1 MKIII
6 IANAEQ
12 EQEIMQ
18 KATNEQVE
26 LIINNEFPATGELQ
40 NAEAIFILNQNI
52 SSINFNNLS
61 GKPIFINSVIDTLSE
76 LKLPKNVSRINGWP
90 GFLQRE
96 TWEIASENKNESTTV
111 FERLGWKIIFVK
123 DEPGLVAAR
132 IISRIINEAFF
143 AFEEKVSSIEEIDQ
157 AMKLG
162 TNYPFGPF
170 EWAEKIGVKNLV
182 TLLNKLSEKDKSYQP
197 SDAFLNLLEPNN

>member
-12 EQEIMQ
+12 EQEIRQ

-26 LIINNEFPATGELQ
+26 LIINNEFPATSELQ

-96 TWEIASENKNESTTV
+96 TWEIASENKNESTTA

-123 DEPGLVAAR
+123 DEPGFVAAR
-132 IISRIINEAFF
+132 VISRLINEAFF

-182 TLLNKLSEKDKSYQP
+182 TLLNKLLEKDKSYQP
-197 SDAFLNLLEPNN
+197 SDAFLNLLDPDN